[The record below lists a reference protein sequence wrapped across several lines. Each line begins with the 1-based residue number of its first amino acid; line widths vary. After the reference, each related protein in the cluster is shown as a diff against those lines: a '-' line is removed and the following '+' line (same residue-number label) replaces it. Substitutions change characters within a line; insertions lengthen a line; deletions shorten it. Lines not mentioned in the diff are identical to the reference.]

1 MLSPEEHKAGPDPDD
16 GLAVS
21 QPQGEAGLP
30 ANLKYKPPLRWGDL
44 LLPILLFIAFA
55 TIGAVITIT
64 DTAPAYGG
72 YLAIMFVGLTYPL
85 PWARISY
92 GAAMLSS
99 LALFYWFSNSLM
111 SQQDAMA
118 GLIISLVAVWAIA
131 FAISHIQYLEGQVD
145 TRDKQLDLAMD
156 ASDLGIFHWDLKTNR
171 VYAHGK
177 LRELWGLPSDGPIYS
192 SDIVS
197 RVHEDDSRQVQLDL
211 GRALRGEGEYN
222 SEFRIRDRR
231 TGRVRWL
238 LGRGQVIQ
246 AVRSRRLYMTGTNL
260 DITSLK
266 EEQMRI
272 RSILDG
278 LGVLA
283 GLLTTDGELIEAN
296 SRALETAD
304 LNVDDV
310 IGKPFWETY
319 WWSHDRIE
327 QTRLQE
333 AIARARDGETVEY
346 DATIRV
352 AEDEYATIAFFLSPV
367 IDSQGTVTYLVPSAV
382 NITERKRAE
391 EQINLLMQEL
401 NHRIKNLFSVTN
413 ALINLSARHATDVD
427 SFVQSTMQRLRA
439 LHASH
444 TMTGASVSEATSFYK
459 QVDAERLAEKAVAPY
474 SLGQKERI
482 HIESNGMVLDTGQAT
497 AFSLILNELAA
508 NSVKHGSLSADGGK
522 VSIVWKPDAGGG
534 FTFDWREAGGPPV
547 GKLDGRGFGHSIMS
561 LLTRNYLDGEAVF
574 GADESGFTFEI
585 TSAPEPENGAAGG
598 AEDGAESSG
607 QGDGATVRRSAE

>member
-1 MLSPEEHKAGPDPDD
+1 MVSPETHKAGHDTPQEPAPNPAHDPASNQPDI
-16 GLAVS
+16 
-21 QPQGEAGLP
+21 EAGLP
-30 ANLKYKPPLRWGDL
+30 ANLTYKPPLRWGDL
-44 LLPILLFIAFA
+44 LLPVLLFIAFLM
-55 TIGAVITIT
+55 IGAVITVT

-85 PWARISY
+85 PWSRISY
-92 GAAMLSS
+92 GAALLST
-99 LALFYWFSNSLM
+99 LALFYWFGTSLM
-111 SQQDAMA
+111 SQQDAIA
-118 GLIISLVAVWAIA
+118 GLIISLIAVWSIA
-131 FAISHIQYLEGQVD
+131 FAISHIQYLESQVD

-177 LRELWGLPSDGPIYS
+177 LRELWGLPGDGPVYS

-197 RVHEDDSRQVQLDL
+197 RVHEEDSDRVQQDMA
-211 GRALRGEGEYN
+211 RALRGEGEYN

-231 TGRVRWL
+231 TGRIRWL

-260 DITSLK
+260 DITAIK
-266 EEQMRI
+266 EEQMRV

-278 LGVLA
+278 LGILA
-283 GLLTTDGELIEAN
+283 GLLTTDGELVEAN

-304 LNVDDV
+304 LTADDV
-310 IGKPFWETY
+310 IGKPFWDTY

-327 QTRLQE
+327 QTRLQQ
-333 AIARARDGETVEY
+333 AIDRARDGEMVEY

-367 IDSQGTVTYLVPSAV
+367 FDSQGNVTYLVPSAV
-382 NITERKRAE
+382 DITERKRAE
-391 EQINLLMQEL
+391 EQIRLLVQEL

-427 SFVQSTMQRLRA
+427 SFVQSTLQRLQA
-439 LHASH
+439 LHTSH
-444 TMTGASVSEATSFYK
+444 TISGASVNEATSFYK
-459 QVDAERLAEKAVAPY
+459 QVDAEKLAEKAVAPY
-474 SLGQKERI
+474 SIGQKERI
-482 HIESNGMVLDTGQAT
+482 SIESNGMVLDTGQAT

-522 VSIVWKPDAGGG
+522 VSIVWAPKSDGS
-534 FTFDWREAGGPPV
+534 FTFDWKESGGPPV
-547 GKLDGRGFGHSIMS
+547 GKLDGRGFGHSIIS
-561 LLTRNYLDGEAVF
+561 LLARNYLDGECTFGSDDNGFVF
-574 GADESGFTFEI
+574 NI
-585 TSAPEPENGAAGG
+585 TSIQEE
-598 AEDGAESSG
+598 ESEEEAST
-607 QGDGATVRRSAE
+607 DDKSVRQSAE